1 MKIWI
6 RGWIGA
12 AVLALVLQPGE
23 ALAGGSS
30 VQAQQAWV
38 NTGATGWEEEYT
50 DTDSRRGTLSV
61 RCETFQGFHGTIELH
76 MRNMAGG
83 WKRSATLTEK
93 DGYAVNLSLPAGAYE
108 IDRLEAQT
116 DGRKFRCQADRT
128 EVEIEDERIIMCRI
142 TITPESV
149 YRLPYEDSGE
159 AATSGTPAAAATRSP
174 DNERGNTEES
184 ELAGEETNQET
195 ELRGSIRVSPLW
207 IFGIL
212 GVTLCLYELY
222 YVIKRK

>member
-6 RGWIGA
+6 RGCIGA

-23 ALAGGSS
+23 ALDEGCS

-38 NTGATGWEEEYT
+38 NTGATGWEQEYT

-93 DGYAVNLSLPAGAYE
+93 DGYAGNLFLPVGVYKIE
-108 IDRLEAQT
+108 SFEAQT

-149 YRLPYEDSGE
+149 YRLPYEDSAE
-159 AATSGTPAAAATRSP
+159 AAASGTPAAAVTRSAG
-174 DNERGNTEES
+174 NERRNTEES
-184 ELAGEETNQET
+184 ELAGEETNQKT
-195 ELRGSIRVSPLW
+195 ELQGSIRVSPLW
-207 IFGIL
+207 ILGIL
-212 GVTLCLYELY
+212 GATLCLYELY

>member
-12 AVLALVLQPGE
+12 AVLALVLLPGE

-50 DTDSRRGTLSV
+50 DTDSRRGTLSI

-83 WKRSATLTEK
+83 WRRSAALTEK
-93 DGYAVNLSLPAGAYE
+93 DGYAVNLSLPVGTYE
-108 IDRLEAQT
+108 IERLEAQT
-116 DGRKFRCQADRT
+116 DGRKFRCQTDRT
-128 EVEIEDERIIMCRI
+128 EVEIEDERIIVCRI
-142 TITPESV
+142 TITPGSV
-149 YRLPYEDSGE
+149 YRLPYEDSAE
-159 AATSGTPAAAATRSP
+159 AATSGTPSATATRSAG
-174 DNERGNTEES
+174 NEQGNTEVS
-184 ELAGEETNQET
+184 ELSGEEMNQET
-195 ELRGSIRVSPLW
+195 EVQGSISVSPLW
-207 IFGIL
+207 ILGIL
-212 GVTLCLYELY
+212 GATLCLYELY

>member
-6 RGWIGA
+6 RGWFGA
-12 AVLALVLQPGE
+12 AVLALVLLPGE
-23 ALAGGSS
+23 ALAGGSY

-50 DTDSRRGTLSV
+50 DTDSRRGTLSI
-61 RCETFQGFHGTIELH
+61 RCETFQGFHGRIELH

-83 WKRSATLTEK
+83 WERSATLTEK
-93 DGYAVNLSLPAGAYE
+93 GGYAVNLSLPVGAYE

-149 YRLPYEDSGE
+149 YRLPYEDSAE
-159 AATSGTPAAAATRSP
+159 AATSGTPPAVATRSAG
-174 DNERGNTEES
+174 NGRGNTEVT
-184 ELAGEETNQET
+184 ELSGEETNQET
-195 ELRGSIRVSPLW
+195 ELQGSIRVSPLW
-207 IFGIL
+207 ILGIL
-212 GVTLCLYELY
+212 GAALCLYQLY

>member
-1 MKIWI
+1 MNIWI

-23 ALAGGSS
+23 VLAEGRS

-50 DTDSRRGTLSV
+50 DTDSRRGTLSI
-61 RCETFQGFHGTIELH
+61 RCETFQGFHGTVELH

-83 WKRSATLTEK
+83 WRRSAALTEK
-93 DGYAVNLSLPAGAYE
+93 DGYAVNLSLPVGVYE
-108 IDRLEAQT
+108 IERLEAQT

-128 EVEIEDERIIMCRI
+128 EVEIEDQRIIMCQI

-149 YRLPYEDSGE
+149 YRLPYEDSAPHIPLIMNGGIPKSQNLLVKKQIRRQNFGE
-159 AATSGTPAAAATRSP
+159 
-174 DNERGNTEES
+174 
-184 ELAGEETNQET
+184 
-195 ELRGSIRVSPLW
+195 V
-207 IFGIL
+207 
-212 GVTLCLYELY
+212 
-222 YVIKRK
+222 

>member
-38 NTGATGWEEEYT
+38 NTGATRWEQEYT

-76 MRNMAGG
+76 MQNMAGG

-93 DGYAVNLSLPAGAYE
+93 DGYAVNLSLPVGTYKIE
-108 IDRLEAQT
+108 RFEAET
-116 DGRKFRCQADRT
+116 DGRKFQCQADRT
-128 EVEIEDERIIMCRI
+128 EVEIEDERIIMCQI

-149 YRLPYEDSGE
+149 YRLPYEDSAE
-159 AATSGTPAAAATRSP
+159 AATSGMPVAVATHSAG
-174 DNERGNTEES
+174 NERGNTEVS
-184 ELAGEETNQET
+184 ELSGEETNQEM
-195 ELRGSIRVSPLW
+195 ELQGSISVSPLW
-207 IFGIL
+207 ILGIL
-212 GVTLCLYELY
+212 GATLCLYELY